1 MCFVLFAAVDER
13 HCFFFC
19 FFALFI
25 HVFFAAVHVIVVIIL
40 FTKSF
45 FVVFESIRLRK
56 AWEISPVL
64 PV

>member
-1 MCFVLFAAVDER
+1 MEDMLFLFLFFCSFR
-13 HCFFFC
+13 SFFFS
-19 FFALFI
+19 FS
-25 HVFFAAVHVIVVIIL
+25 FFAAVHVIVVIIL
-40 FTKSF
+40 FMKSF

>member
-1 MCFVLFAAVDER
+1 MKDMFFLFVCFVDVVFLLFS
-13 HCFFFC
+13 FMF
-19 FFALFI
+19 
-25 HVFFAAVHVIVVIIL
+25 FFAAVHVIVVIIL

-64 PV
+64 LL